1 MVEIFMSVKV
11 GKHLI
16 KLSMISIMFIN
27 LQMLLSEKEREEDH
41 VDWYE
46 PRIINFKYFVK
57 EVEVWK
63 REQIAQSWID
73 PKDSISNVSRKWKG
87 SKASSSVSS
96 ACKKAAAENAALL
109 DQAETNMHCN
119 FKNWNYSIGC

>member
-73 PKDSISNVSRKWKG
+73 PKDSISNVSRK
-87 SKASSSVSS
+87 
-96 ACKKAAAENAALL
+96 
-109 DQAETNMHCN
+109 
-119 FKNWNYSIGC
+119 